1 MSGMSGLASQSSRF
15 QSLEMWPLPFP
26 LRSCVSLSD
35 LIISLV
41 SWKILCKF
49 LIPRKEFFRY
59 EGDNA
64 LLHILVN
71 ISQCLDPRL
80 SPLCVLK
87 KLSPNS
93 ILQTILS
100 PLRHWCL
107 DSMIFDHICYGYQR
121 DYVLLFLCRTKSI
134 KIKVSSS
141 IAWSYMVITMNG
153 EEVLSLLSF

>member
-1 MSGMSGLASQSSRF
+1 MSGLASQSSRF
-15 QSLEMWPLPFP
+15 QSLEMWPPPFP

-49 LIPRKEFFRY
+49 LIPRKEFSGRKEITHYFISWWTFPNVWIQDYHHCVCYRSC
-59 EGDNA
+59 
-64 LLHILVN
+64 LLTPFSKQYLVHWD
-71 ISQCLDPRL
+71 IG
-80 SPLCVLK
+80 V
-87 KLSPNS
+87 S
-93 ILQTILS
+93 IPWSSTIFVMGIKGIMS
-100 PLRHWCL
+100 Y
-107 DSMIFDHICYGYQR
+107 F
-121 DYVLLFLCRTKSI
+121 FLCRTRSI